1 MWGSAQIDFFIG
13 SVRSLLF
20 TAEIFPLNSKK
31 SFNLLRSLTVMT
43 DFLEVDDVTKR
54 FGPITALDG
63 VSFEVEKGDYFVVLG
78 PIGSGRTTMLKCIA
92 GLLKPDSGS
101 IRIGGRDV
109 THEPP
114 ENRGVSFMP
123 PGYALFP
130 HLTVWDN
137 VAYGPWIKDLPR
149 REVEEKTR
157 SALEMVGLLHRSNS
171 YPHELSGGQRQ
182 RVALARALASGVSL
196 LLLDEP
202 LSALDA
208 IIAMEVRSELKRLTK
223 EIGLTVVHTTHNREE
238 ALAVADEIVVLRRGR
253 VEQIDEP
260 EELYSEP
267 ETLFVASFVGDFNLL
282 EGLVVDSGD
291 GWLLVDV
298 AGLGRLKVK
307 GKWRRGERVVV
318 SINPLAIRLGR
329 DINVFRGVIEAVSRS
344 AVITRLWVRV
354 GEVKVKVNLPSREA
368 FGLDAGREVTV
379 SFPVNVTVY
388 PYPARGLVKALEA

>member
-1 MWGSAQIDFFIG
+1 
-13 SVRSLLF
+13 
-20 TAEIFPLNSKK
+20 
-31 SFNLLRSLTVMT
+31 MT
-43 DFLEVDDVTKR
+43 DYLEVDGVTKR

-63 VSFEVEKGDYFVVLG
+63 VSFEVDRGDYLVVLG
-78 PIGSGRTTMLKCIA
+78 PIGSGRTTLLKCIA

-149 REVEEKTR
+149 REIEEKTQN
-157 SALEMVGLLHRSNS
+157 ALKMVGLLHRKNS

-182 RVALARALASGVSL
+182 RVALARALASGASL

-223 EIGLTVVHTTHNREE
+223 EIELTVVHTTNNREE

-282 EGLVVDSGD
+282 GGLVVDSRD

-298 AGLGRLKVK
+298 SGLGSLKVK
-307 GKWRRGERVVV
+307 GEWKRGERVVV
-318 SINPLAIRLGR
+318 SINPLTIRLGG

-344 AVITRLWVRV
+344 AVITRLWVRI
-354 GEVKVKVNLPSREA
+354 GEVKVKVDLPSHEA
-368 FGLDAGREVTV
+368 FGLDAGREVAV

-388 PYPARGLVKALEA
+388 PYPSRGLDRALEA

>member
-1 MWGSAQIDFFIG
+1 
-13 SVRSLLF
+13 
-20 TAEIFPLNSKK
+20 
-31 SFNLLRSLTVMT
+31 MT
-43 DFLEVDDVTKR
+43 DFLEIDGVTKR

-63 VSFEVEKGDYFVVLG
+63 ISFEVDKGDYLVVLG
-78 PIGSGRTTMLKCIA
+78 PIGSGRTTLLKCIA

-182 RVALARALASGVSL
+182 RVALARALASGANL

-238 ALAVADEIVVLRRGR
+238 ALAIADEIVVLRRGR
-253 VEQIDEP
+253 VEQVDEP
-260 EELYSEP
+260 EELYSKP

-282 EGLVVDSGD
+282 EGVVVDSRD

-307 GKWRRGERVVV
+307 GEWRRGERVVV
-318 SINPLAIRLGR
+318 SINPLAIRLGG

-354 GEVKVKVNLPSREA
+354 GEAKVKVDLPSREA
-368 FGLDAGREVTV
+368 FGLDAGREVAV

-388 PYPARGLVKALEA
+388 PYPARGLVRALEA